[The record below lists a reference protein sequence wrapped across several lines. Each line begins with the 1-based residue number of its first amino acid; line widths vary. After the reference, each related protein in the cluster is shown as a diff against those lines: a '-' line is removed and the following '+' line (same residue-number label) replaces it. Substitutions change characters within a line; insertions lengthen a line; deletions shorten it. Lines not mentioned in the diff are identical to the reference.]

1 MNILGI
7 SALYHDSAACLVRD
21 GEIIAAAQEER
32 FTRKKGDASIP
43 RQAIAYCLEAGQVG
57 KNDLDVVAFYDKPLS
72 KLTRLMTTYTQVAPG
87 GLKSFLMAVPVWLK
101 EKGWATYTIEHY
113 LQRLGYRPPR
123 DFHLAEHHHSHAAS
137 AFYPSPYR
145 EAAIITVDGVGE
157 WTTTA
162 IGVGEGNHLRLLFE
176 QRFPHSLGMLY
187 SAFTYF
193 TGFKVNSG
201 EYKLMGLAPYGKPK
215 YVDVIKQKLI
225 KLHEDGSFR
234 LDLDYFG
241 YLDGLTM
248 TNDRF
253 AKLFGGPRRLPE
265 QQITAREMDLARS
278 IQEVTDEIM
287 LKIARYAQAVTGKRH
302 LCMAGGVA
310 LNCVANG
317 HVLRSGIFDDVWIQP
332 AAGDAG
338 GAEGAALYSWHHILG
353 NPRQADDQHDFV
365 HGTLLGP
372 GFTRDQTK
380 MFLDQNQIPY
390 RELEMGARNR
400 LVAEAVADE
409 KVVGMFQGRME
420 FGPRALGN
428 RSILADARSAKMQS
442 FLNLAT
448 KFRESFRPFAPIC
461 LEEDAPQYFEAVTSS
476 PYMLLVDQ
484 VRADRCTESRVDRSR
499 ADLKEWV
506 NEPRSD
512 VPAITHVD
520 YSARIQTVDRERS
533 PDLYDVLTEFKKLT
547 GYGIMVNTS
556 FNVRSEPIVCT
567 PEDAYICFM
576 RTGIDVLVLDR
587 FVLHKSEQPEWR
599 EDEDWRE
606 NFGLD

>member
-1 MNILGI
+1 VNILGI

-21 GEIIAAAQEER
+21 GEIVAAAQEER
-32 FTRKKGDASIP
+32 FTRKKGDADIP
-43 RQAIAYCLEAGQVG
+43 HQSIAYCLEAGQVAPDG
-57 KNDLDVVAFYDKPLS
+57 IDLVSFYDKPLT
-72 KLTRLMTTYTQVAPG
+72 KLTRLMTTYSQVAPR
-87 GLKSFLMAVPVWLK
+87 GLKSFLMAVPIWLK
-101 EKGWATYTIEHY
+101 EKGWVAYSIERY
-113 LQRLGYRPPR
+113 LKQLGFKAPK

-137 AFYPSPYR
+137 AFYPSPYN
-145 EAAIITVDGVGE
+145 EAAIISVDGVGE

-162 IGVGEGNHLRLLFE
+162 IGVGEGNHLRLLFT

-201 EYKLMGLAPYGKPK
+201 EYKLMGLAPYGEPK
-215 YVDVIKQKLI
+215 YVDVIKDKLI
-225 KLHEDGSFR
+225 TMREDGSFR
-234 LDLDYFG
+234 LNLDYFG

-265 QQITAREMDLARS
+265 QEITTREMDLARS
-278 IQEVTDEIM
+278 IQEVTDELM
-287 LKIARYAQAVTGKRH
+287 LKMARYARAVTGKKY

-317 HVLRSGIFDDVWIQP
+317 HILRSCIFDDIWIQP

-338 GAEGAALYSWHHILG
+338 GAQGAALYSWYHILG
-353 NPRQADDQHDFV
+353 NPRKADNEHDYIR
-365 HGTLLGP
+365 GSLLGP
-372 GFTRDQTK
+372 SFSREQVK
-380 MFLDQNQIPY
+380 SFLDENKIPY
-390 RELEMGARNR
+390 REMDIHERNR

-409 KVVGMFQGRME
+409 KVVGLFQGRME

-428 RSILADARSAKMQS
+428 RSILADARSPKMQS
-442 FLNLAT
+442 YLNLAT

-461 LEEDAPQYFEAVTSS
+461 LEEDASEYFDAVTSS

-484 VRADRCTESRVDRSR
+484 VRPDRCRESNIDRR
-499 ADLKEWV
+499 KADLKEWV

-533 PDLYDVLTEFKKLT
+533 PDVHEILKEFKELT
-547 GYGIMVNTS
+547 GESIMVNTS

-567 PEDAYICFM
+567 PEDAYVCFM
-576 RTGIDVLVLDR
+576 RTGIDVLVLDN
-587 FVLHKSEQPEWR
+587 FVLQKSEQPEWR
-599 EDEDWRE
+599 EEQNWRE
-606 NFGLD
+606 SFGLD

>member
-1 MNILGI
+1 
-7 SALYHDSAACLVRD
+7 
-21 GEIIAAAQEER
+21 
-32 FTRKKGDASIP
+32 
-43 RQAIAYCLEAGQVG
+43 
-57 KNDLDVVAFYDKPLS
+57 
-72 KLTRLMTTYTQVAPG
+72 MTTYTQVAPL
-87 GLKSFLMAVPVWLK
+87 GLKSFLMAVPIWLK
-101 EKGWATYTIEHY
+101 EKGWATYTIERY
-113 LQRLGYRPPR
+113 LKRLGYKMPK

-157 WTTTA
+157 WTSTA
-162 IGVGEGNHLRLLFE
+162 IGVGDGNRMRLLFE

-201 EYKLMGLAPYGKPK
+201 EYKLMGLAPYGEPK
-215 YVDVIKQKLI
+215 YVDVIKDKLI

-287 LKIARYAQAVTGKRH
+287 LKMARYARAVTGKRH
-302 LCMAGGVA
+302 LCLAGGVA

-317 HVLRSGIFDDVWIQP
+317 HILRSGIFDDLWIQP

-338 GAEGAALYSWHHILG
+338 GAEGEALYSWYYILG
-353 NPRQADDQHDFV
+353 NPRHADNVRDFV

-372 GFTRDQTK
+372 SFSREQTK
-380 MFLDQNQIPY
+380 AFLDDNRIPY
-390 RELEMGARNR
+390 REMEMGERNR

-420 FGPRALGN
+420 FGPRSLGN
-428 RSILADARSAKMQS
+428 RSILADARSPKMQS
-442 FLNLAT
+442 YLNLAT

-461 LEEDAPQYFEAVTSS
+461 LEEDAPEYFEAVTSS

-484 VRADRCTESRVDRSR
+484 VRADRCTESQIDRR
-499 ADLKEWV
+499 KADLKEWV

-520 YSARIQTVDRERS
+520 YSARVQTVDRDRS
-533 PDLYDVLTEFKKLT
+533 PDLYDVLNEFKKIT
-547 GYGIMVNTS
+547 GQSIMVNTS

-567 PEDAYICFM
+567 PEDAYVCFM

-587 FVLHKSEQPEWR
+587 FVLQKSEQPEWR
-599 EDEDWRE
+599 EEDDWRE
-606 NFGLD
+606 SFGLD

>member
-7 SALYHDSAACLVRD
+7 SALYHDSAACLIRD

-32 FTRKKGDASIP
+32 FTRKKGDAGIP
-43 RQAIAYCLEAGQVG
+43 HHAIAYCLEAGNVG
-57 KNDLDVVAFYDKPLS
+57 PNEIDIVAFYDKPLS
-72 KLTRLMTTYTQVAPG
+72 KLTRLMTTYAQVAPQ

-101 EKGWATYTIEHY
+101 EKGWATYTIERY
-113 LQRLGYRPPR
+113 LKRLGYRPPR

-137 AFYPSPYR
+137 AFYPSPFR

-162 IGVGEGNHLRLLFE
+162 IGVGDGNHLRMLFE

-201 EYKLMGLAPYGKPK
+201 EYKLMGLAPYGEPK
-215 YVDVIKQKLI
+215 YVDIIKDKLI
-225 KLHEDGSFR
+225 ALHEDGSFR

-265 QQITAREMDLARS
+265 QQITTREMDLARS

-287 LKIARYAQAVTGKRH
+287 LKMARYAGAVTGKRH
-302 LCMAGGVA
+302 LCLAGGVA

-317 HVLRSGIFDDVWIQP
+317 HILRSGIFDDIWIQP

-338 GAEGAALYSWHHILG
+338 GAQGAALYSWYHILG
-353 NPRQADDQHDFV
+353 NARKADNQHDFV
-365 HGTLLGP
+365 RGSLLGP
-372 GFTRDQTK
+372 GFTREQTK
-380 MFLDQNQIPY
+380 SFLDENKIPY
-390 RELEMGARNR
+390 RELDMGDRNR

-442 FLNLAT
+442 YLNLAT

-461 LEEDAPQYFEAVTSS
+461 LEEDAADYFEAVTTS

-484 VRADRCTESRVDRSR
+484 VRADRCTESHVDRR
-499 ADLKEWV
+499 QADLKEWV

-520 YSARIQTVDRERS
+520 YSARVQTVDRERS
-533 PDLYDVLTEFKKLT
+533 PDLHDVLTEFKRLT
-547 GYGIMVNTS
+547 GESIMVNTS

-567 PEDAYICFM
+567 PEDAYVCFM

-587 FVLHKSEQPEWR
+587 FVLQKSEQPEWQ
-599 EDEDWRE
+599 EENDWRE
-606 NFGLD
+606 SFGLD